1 MGSGSTH
8 TPFSL
13 PIPNILCQTF
23 RMRNLTATICLMIA
37 VLLGS
42 VGVCVIALNL
52 A

>member
-1 MGSGSTH
+1 METITTH

-23 RMRNLTATICLMIA
+23 RMKNLTATICLMIA

-42 VGVCVIALNL
+42 ASAGGAINL
-52 A
+52 